1 LRNIV
6 SWNHAD
12 VDACRRGRQAFA
24 AALLVFLSG
33 PACVGPA
40 RTFETYEGKAV
51 AAAEETVSALRTA
64 TLGAR
69 VAVEGRSFPPT
80 TSVLLADAERDAIGA
95 RGSFASI
102 QPPDGASDRLRDEL
116 IAMLDDAVDR
126 LARLRIAARRT
137 DLEDLA
143 RLADPLPDQ
152 ADQLEDFAEDL
163 VS

>member
-1 LRNIV
+1 V
-6 SWNHAD
+6 WNHAD

-64 TLGAR
+64 ILGAR

-80 TSVLLADAERDAIGA
+80 TSVLIADAERDAVGA

-143 RLADPLPDQ
+143 RLADPLTYQ
-152 ADQLEDFAEDL
+152 AGQLEDFAEEL
-163 VS
+163 GS